1 MPQYPDFGK
10 LLECS
15 TDELDLVWTFGVI
28 GDSQQTKL
36 AELLQE
42 LKGDFSET
50 GDGKQILSG
59 FSYWGIGP
67 TIAWDKTCADPFYP
81 VMKESIKRFKA
92 RWLPI
97 YSNKIEAQEFHY
109 VSLGVGTGQ
118 KDCHILT
125 SLLVKQPN
133 LVYFPV
139 DMSEAMLRMAS
150 QEVSGIEK
158 LKDIHII
165 PIQIDF
171 SDQTRVKD
179 LRNLI
184 DKFVPNHP
192 VLFSLLGNTLANF
205 QDDVRLLNIL
215 SRLLMRDKDLLLIE
229 VAATKD
235 LDNQTIQAAAA
246 EYAKIES
253 FKKFVTS
260 ALLQNTD
267 LHIDLGNLIFRP
279 SVEENKAI
287 LIKVIYQNLTQE
299 TLRVMLPDWSYTDF
313 LIDDTIRLFL
323 TRKYTSTG
331 IEKMIS
337 ESGLAIIDRKTTNF
351 ENGYNTK
358 FGMDLLL
365 VARSSPGNQSRPNNN
380 DGSSLAQAVWSS

>member
-36 AELLQE
+36 AELVQE

-125 SLLVKQPN
+125 SLLVRQPN

-171 SDQTRVKD
+171 SDQRRVKD

-215 SRLLMRDKDLLLIE
+215 SRLMRDKDLLLIE

-287 LIKVIYQNLTQE
+287 LIKVIYQNLTKE

-313 LIDDTIRLFL
+313 LNTDTIRLFL

-331 IEKMIS
+331 IEKMIL
-337 ESGLAIIDRKTTNF
+337 ESGLAIIDRKTSNF

-365 VARSSPGNQSRPNNN
+365 VARSSPGNQSRQNNN